1 MSKALNFII
10 FSNVKGDIIVNNK
23 VKTFNKASSSL
34 DLVVI
39 LLYSYFNKLD
49 WKKSEL
55 ELIEVVFKDSII
67 NISLTNITTTNNNN

>member
-1 MSKALNFII
+1 MIIKNNSNKLTKSGSYITKALNFII

-23 VKTFNKASSSL
+23 VKIFNKASSSF

-49 WKKSEL
+49 
-55 ELIEVVFKDSII
+55 
-67 NISLTNITTTNNNN
+67 